1 MAFFVVKGVEW
12 LLGRIH
18 GIFCGEECCVVLGG
32 IASIFRGEEYCVV
45 VIKNTWHNFVLN
57 VVVWL

>member
-1 MAFFVVKGVEW
+1 MAYFVVKSVVW
-12 LLGRIH
+12 L
-18 GIFCGEECCVVLGG
+18 LGG